1 MQKERE
7 SVLKIFFVTVI
18 ITDNVGHGN
27 SVYPPPVIN
36 KIALCGGIIA
46 LHMGTRIQENH
57 DIYRRYPLDLFIII
71 PGKWDYN
78 CGSALILT
86 VFIVFFIAVCSA
98 RGLRGKATRCWGI
111 SSERVKAREYLIYTP
126 L

>member
-1 MQKERE
+1 MCVCVCM
-7 SVLKIFFVTVI
+7 SKIFFVTVI

-78 CGSALILT
+78 CGGALIST
-86 VFIVFFIAVCSA
+86 VFVVFFYCGLLCAYVS
-98 RGLRGKATRCWGI
+98 LRGGATRDDVG
-111 SSERVKAREYLIYTP
+111 EFLVNE
-126 L
+126 

>member
-1 MQKERE
+1 MKNISYLTLEGLILVQKERE

-57 DIYRRYPLDLFIII
+57 DISEI
-71 PGKWDYN
+71 P
-78 CGSALILT
+78 S
-86 VFIVFFIAVCSA
+86 
-98 RGLRGKATRCWGI
+98 
-111 SSERVKAREYLIYTP
+111 
-126 L
+126 